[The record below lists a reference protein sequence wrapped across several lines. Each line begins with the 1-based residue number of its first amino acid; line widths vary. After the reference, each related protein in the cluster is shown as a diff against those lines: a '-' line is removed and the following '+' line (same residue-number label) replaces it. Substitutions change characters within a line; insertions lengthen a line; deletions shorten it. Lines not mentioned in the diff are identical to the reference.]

1 MSDSEKNCQDIE
13 DLDQIFIDFGANQ
26 TMEDFPRRV
35 VAVYEFCAS
44 NKTYRLKIFRNIG
57 GIYSSDVYIR
67 GDEGD
72 AWENC
77 DIGYVIEESAAMA
90 LRKTL
95 CFMRDRKFLDWPRE
109 ASSGGRIG

>member
-1 MSDSEKNCQDIE
+1 MSNSEKNCQDIE
-13 DLDQIFIDFGANQ
+13 HLDQIFIEFGANQ

-35 VAVYEFCAS
+35 VAVYEFCS
-44 NKTYRLKIFRNIG
+44 GNKTYRLKIFRNIG
-57 GIYSSDVYIR
+57 GKHSSDVYIR

-77 DIGYVIEESAAMA
+77 DIGYVDEKSAEMA

-95 CFMRDRKFLDWPRE
+95 HFMRDRKFLDWPRE
-109 ASSGGRIG
+109 ASNGGRTG